1 MTPFST
7 GVMVFHWGHGFS
19 NSATSPFRAQEF
31 LNPIQRD
38 DSYQMTVLN
47 HRECLV
53 ASLEK
58 VLNYGRG
65 RNSYRILFTIVEGED
80 VSTVRILH
88 IRHAAQQTLGENQ
101 ESDET

>member
-1 MTPFST
+1 
-7 GVMVFHWGHGFS
+7 
-19 NSATSPFRAQEF
+19 
-31 LNPIQRD
+31 
-38 DSYQMTVLN
+38 MTVLN